1 MSASGGA
8 PGSARGGREDAG
20 TAGFERVG
28 VVGQP
33 RYEKLGAV
41 LDRIRGFASER
52 EIDLRLEPEL
62 QRLAPDG
69 EPELDPVSERID
81 LLLTLGGD
89 GTLLRGAR
97 LVAGLDVPVLG
108 VNLGHL
114 GFLTAIAEEEIDPRL
129 ERIFEGE
136 YVLDHRMTLEARVVR
151 PDGTVDERFLALN
164 DFVVHQRGVA
174 RMTRLDLF
182 VGRDDGREEIGS
194 FSGDGVILATPT
206 GSTAYSLSA
215 GGPLIVPSVDC
226 IVVTP
231 IAPHTLA
238 VRPLVIPADEE
249 LVVRGLEGTETL
261 VLTVDGQVGREL
273 AADDRLQ
280 VRRSDVRIP
289 LVRCPDQ
296 SFFTTLRRKLHW
308 AVRSPE
314 RERRAPTAGR
324 DGFVARGGEGAE
336 TGQLDVP
343 EPSPEP

>member
-1 MSASGGA
+1 MSSAGG
-8 PGSARGGREDAG
+8 PSSSSAAVGGGGRS
-20 TAGFERVG
+20 FERVG

-33 RYEKLGAV
+33 RYEKLKDV
-41 LDRIRGFASER
+41 LDRIRGFAADRGIE
-52 EIDLRLEPEL
+52 LRLEQEL
-62 QRLAPDG
+62 RRLAPDG
-69 EPELDPVSERID
+69 EPALDPVDERID

-114 GFLTAIAEEEIDPRL
+114 GFLTAIAEDEIDPRL
-129 ERIFEGE
+129 SRIFDGE
-136 YVLDHRMTLEARVVR
+136 YVLDHRLTLEARVVHA
-151 PDGTVDERFLALN
+151 DGSVGERFLALN
-164 DFVVHQRGVA
+164 DFVLHQRGVA

-182 VGRDDGREEIGS
+182 VGRDEGREQIGA

-215 GGPLIVPSVDC
+215 GGPLIVPSVEC

-238 VRPLVIPADEE
+238 VRPLVIPAEEE
-249 LVVRGLEGTETL
+249 LVVQGLEGTETL

-273 AADDRLQ
+273 ERDDELQ

-289 LVRCPDQ
+289 LMRLPDQ

-308 AVRSPE
+308 AVRS
-314 RERRAPTAGR
+314 AGR
-324 DGFVARGGEGAE
+324 GGGPFAH
-336 TGQLDVP
+336 
-343 EPSPEP
+343 